1 MKKEFINFVRE
12 KGVIGLAVGI
22 IVGGAVTAVVNSIV
36 VNFINPIVGALIGKG
51 ENLSAYTYTIPYTEI
66 TFGWGSLVA
75 DLITFLSILLVVYLL
90 FVKSPLNKLD
100 KPKEEAK

>member
-1 MKKEFINFVRE
+1 MIKDFTNFIRE

-22 IVGGAVTAVVNSIV
+22 IVGGAVTAFVNSIV
-36 VNFINPIVGALIGKG
+36 TNLINPIIGALIGKG
-51 ENLSAYTYTIPYTEI
+51 ENLSAYTYTLPYTDV

-75 DLITFLSILLVVYLL
+75 DLITFFTILLVIYLI
-90 FVKSPLNKLD
+90 FVKSPINKLD